1 MAWGKMFGGVGKA
14 VGAVAGGMMK
24 PMVGKS
30 GGLAGGGGA
39 MANVKRTVAG
49 GLGKRMSGSISK
61 GAARLSRGR

>member
-1 MAWGKMFGGVGKA
+1 MAWGKMLGGLGKA
-14 VGAVAGGMMK
+14 VKSVAGGMK
-24 PMVGKS
+24 PMAGKS
-30 GGLAGGGGA
+30 AGVGGGA